1 MTGFLFPYFILV
13 INLWKEGVNADSLSS
28 VTGWDSLKD
37 DLTALYELYADVL
50 ARFGMDDIE
59 LTINFTD
66 ENDEAS
72 SFLTVE
78 NGEITCDVTAQ

>member
-1 MTGFLFPYFILV
+1 MQEKIDWFFI
-13 INLWKEGVNADSLSS
+13 
-28 VTGWDSLKD
+28 
-37 DLTALYELYADVL
+37 LYADVL
-50 ARFGMDDIE
+50 GRFGMDDIE